1 MLTLKQLPFFLALK
15 AGVSLFFLFVV
26 CYGVIGLSTSVY
38 ANPTQATPQ
47 QECTAQ
53 IQNIYSAKGSSRYP
67 ETIPQQG
74 WQKLQQLPDRWHD
87 RWPNFYGNAWYKIE
101 WDYHC
106 PNAKATT
113 PISLSIES
121 ITQTG
126 QVFINDN
133 LLWRDIATSEPMS
146 RNQVKPH
153 LWNIPIAN
161 LQLGK
166 NTLWIQ
172 VIGNQIQASGI
183 GHVALGSYADMYPL
197 YHRWLFE
204 KQTLPYFNS
213 MINIVIGLFCLLVWI
228 ISRKESAFLW
238 FAMVSFLWVTY
249 STMVIYADPIP
260 FLSSVQLE
268 RIQNIIFCFYVAI
281 SCLGAWRFAGFKFPK
296 IEKLLFCFAL
306 VASSSIALSPIEYA
320 AQVIQFFFA
329 ITVLIFIAKCISY
342 PYFAYKS
349 RLPETYFLALTYV
362 VFVPIAIHDAIF
374 MTTMQGSPLSPY
386 TAPFSSVVIG
396 LILAF
401 RLTRNTRKIE
411 QFNQTLTE
419 NIKQTKDE
427 LTTSLGLQQKL
438 AVQNARLQERI
449 NLSHDLH
456 DGLGGSIFRS
466 MVLLEQNEKIEKAQV
481 LSILKLLRS
490 DLRQVI
496 DSGASLGAEIPA
508 SPIEWAATIRHRF
521 VQLFEEMD
529 IHSTWELPKQWHTE
543 PTALQCL
550 TLTRLVEE
558 SLTNIM
564 KHSQATE
571 VSIRLHEDDTQQ
583 LILSI
588 IDNGC
593 GFTPQ
598 ADQFGLH
605 VGLRSMQTRIQRI
618 GGVFSIE
625 SEPGHTQ
632 IQAILALQSNPT
644 PPATD
649 K

>member
-1 MLTLKQLPFFLALK
+1 MLKQHPIFLHLTAW
-15 AGVSLFFLFVV
+15 VSLFCLFVL
-26 CYGVIGLSTSVY
+26 CFGLFGFSASAH
-38 ANPTQATPQ
+38 ANFEQAILK
-47 QECTAQ
+47 QECTAH
-53 IQNIYSAKGSSRYP
+53 IQNIYSAKGSAHYP
-67 ETIPQQG
+67 ENIPQQG

-87 RWPNFYGNAWYKIE
+87 RWPNYHGNAWYKIE
-101 WDYHC
+101 WNYQC
-106 PNAKATT
+106 PNPTVVT

-133 LLWRDIATSEPMS
+133 LLWRDIATTEPIS

-161 LQLGK
+161 LHQGK
-166 NTLWIQ
+166 NIIWIQ
-172 VIGNQIQASGI
+172 VQGNQIQKSGI
-183 GHVALGSYADMYPL
+183 GHVALGDYTQMYKL
-197 YHRWLFE
+197 YNSWLLE

-213 MINIVIGLFCLLVWI
+213 MINMVIGLFCLLVWM
-228 ISRKESAFLW
+228 ISRKESAFFW
-238 FAMVSFLWVTY
+238 FAMVSFLWVSY
-249 STMVIYADPIP
+249 STLVIYADPIS
-260 FLSSVQLE
+260 FLTSVQLE

-281 SCLGAWRFAGFKFPK
+281 SCLGAWRFAGFSFPR
-296 IEKLLFCFAL
+296 IEKALFGFAII
-306 VASSSIALSPIEYA
+306 ASTCIAVSPIEYA
-320 AQVIQFFFA
+320 AQVIQVFFG

-349 RLPETYFLALTYV
+349 RLPETYFLAVTYV

-374 MTTMQGSPLSPY
+374 MSTLQGKPLSPY
-386 TAPFSSVVIG
+386 TAPFSSAVIG
-396 LILAF
+396 FVLAF
-401 RLTRNTRKIE
+401 RLARNAREIE
-411 QFNQTLTE
+411 RFNQTLTQ
-419 NIKQTKDE
+419 NIKQTKQE
-427 LTTSLGLQQKL
+427 LTESLGLQQKL

-466 MVLLEQNEKIEKAQV
+466 MVLLEQNEKIEKNQV

-508 SPIEWAATIRHRF
+508 TPIDWATTIRHRF
-521 VQLFEEMD
+521 VQLFEELD
-529 IHSTWELPKQWHTE
+529 IRSTWELPQHWGTS

-558 SLTNIM
+558 ALTNIM
-564 KHSQATE
+564 KHSQATQ
-571 VSIRLHEDDTQQ
+571 VTIRLHENDVQQ
-583 LILSI
+583 LVLSI

-605 VGLRSMQTRIQRI
+605 VGLQSMQTRIQRI
-618 GGVFSIE
+618 GGTFSIE
-625 SEPGHTQ
+625 SQPGHTQ
-632 IQAILALQSNPT
+632 IQAILPLQNNMIT
-644 PPATD
+644 PKIDP
-649 K
+649 